1 MNQPKATLAEPVAEQ
16 AIPDAID
23 KAVSFPDFFSIGHW
37 AYVFIDQV
45 SGVNPAE
52 WVSEEL
58 AGNWEAVAKA
68 GDALKNLSKF
78 HEAFAAEIDR
88 GNADMLKGWEGNA
101 AAAAGKYFDELPQS
115 LKDQVEALQNVGEQ
129 FEQAAYG
136 VWATAKTIVSLLEL
150 LFDLAI
156 GFAIEAAATALAS
169 WTGAG
174 LVAGSG
180 AILLTLGRAIQVW
193 MDICKYHGMAW
204 NLCTGASGIIAG
216 LLGTLHGFK
225 NHRLPAGAYDH
236 PGV

>member
-1 MNQPKATLAEPVAEQ
+1 MNQPKATLSEPVAEQ

-23 KAVSFPDFFSIGHW
+23 KAISFPDFFSIGHW

-78 HEAFAAEIDR
+78 HEAFAAEIDH
-88 GNADMLKGWEGNA
+88 GNADMLQGWEGNA
-101 AAAAGKYFDELPQS
+101 ASAAGKYFDELPQS
-115 LKDQVEALQNVGEQ
+115 LKDQVGALQNVGEQ

-156 GFAIEAAATALAS
+156 GFAIEAAATALTS

-180 AILLTLGRAIQVW
+180 AILLTLGRAVQVW

-225 NHRLPAGAYDH
+225 NHRLPAGAYNH